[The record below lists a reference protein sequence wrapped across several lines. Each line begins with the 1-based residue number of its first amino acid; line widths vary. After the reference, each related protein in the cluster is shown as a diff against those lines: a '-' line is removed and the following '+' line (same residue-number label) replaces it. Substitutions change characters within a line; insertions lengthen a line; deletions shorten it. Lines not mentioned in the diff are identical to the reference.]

1 MKDKTNASTM
11 QKHIVPWLIA
21 LHGLNYTKA
30 TTAQLV
36 RQMIVALCTEHDY
49 LECSMSAEEAA
60 KQYKI
65 ASTFKRKF
73 KSAANATTDIK
84 KREGELV
91 DEFKKKGINL
101 ITVNKDQFRDRI
113 VKAVDMT
120 SMGYDKKDWDRIQ
133 AIK

>member
-1 MKDKTNASTM
+1 MKDKGNASTM

-65 ASTFKRKF
+65 ALNE
-73 KSAANATTDIK
+73 AAEK
-84 KREGELV
+84 
-91 DEFKKKGINL
+91 
-101 ITVNKDQFRDRI
+101 
-113 VKAVDMT
+113 VKHAAGM
-120 SMGYDKKDWDRIQ
+120 SLYAALYFSLMS
-133 AIK
+133 